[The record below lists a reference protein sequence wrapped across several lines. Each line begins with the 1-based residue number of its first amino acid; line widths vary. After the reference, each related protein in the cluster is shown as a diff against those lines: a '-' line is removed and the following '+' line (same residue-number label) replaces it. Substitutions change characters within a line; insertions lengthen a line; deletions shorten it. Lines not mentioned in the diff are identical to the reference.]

1 MGAINS
7 SDKEKIKL
15 SIPKQFN
22 KIIDVTIAKLYIAY
36 PSPTEWTYTGLYGA
50 LCLIDDLVGNTF
62 FLKLVDISGQNRGVI
77 WDQELYVNFDYIQD
91 RTFFHTFEMEEC
103 LAGLL
108 FEDTHDAQHFYKRVT
123 KRNKYGSKNTINN
136 KNAIKLEKEIDVENK
151 ATVVHGPRGEELI
164 SKQRSRYDYS
174 NRIVENVGYR
184 GSDPDF
190 DEYDDTQTLSQ
201 NKSTNEDPYA
211 AYSFDKPA
219 TIKQAPPPP
228 PSVTAESYESRESSN
243 FSSEDV
249 STQTPTPVA
258 PSGPVHRLP
267 PPPEKYIHLAPPEVP
282 AQNNAPPP
290 LPPHNTGY
298 QQPQTSGYGQP
309 PQQLPQRTGY
319 GQPPQQLPQ
328 RTGYGQPP
336 QQLPQR
342 TGYGQ
347 PPQQLPQRTGYG
359 QPPQQSQA
367 SGYGQPPQ
375 QLPQRTG
382 YGQPPQQLPQ
392 RTGYGQPPQQPQTSG
407 YGQVSQQP
415 IVAQKTGP
423 PPPPIRRAGPP
434 APPRKLTGQ
443 ATGGRSL
450 PPLISQ
456 KTGSRGL
463 PPVPALQQQKTGG
476 RGLPP
481 VPALQQQKTG
491 GRGPP
496 PPLRR
501 TATGAAGPPPPPARR
516 VAGQRTGHMTGA
528 ANANSPFAISNV
540 PVTTFGGPPLPQHD
554 HAPQVH
560 AQTQQH
566 SYQTHDVYSRAP
578 QVVPQ
583 EQSSIPPPPPMMQQQ
598 QSSIPP
604 PPPMMQ
610 QQQSSIPPP
619 PPMMQQQQSSI
630 PPPPP
635 MMQQQQSSI
644 PPPPPMMQQ
653 QQSSIPPPP
662 PMMQQQQSSIPPP
675 PPMQQSQPALNEN
688 TGDNSRDALLA
699 SIRSSGIGMLKKTD
713 KSQISDRSA
722 VQLTTEEKPMSAQ
735 ATGGAG
741 GLADALAAALSSRNK
756 KVSAYADDDD
766 GDW

>member
-347 PPQQLPQRTGYG
+347 PPQQ
-359 QPPQQSQA
+359 SQA
-367 SGYGQPPQ
+367 S
-375 QLPQRTG
+375 G

-604 PPPMMQ
+604 PPPM
-610 QQQSSIPPP
+610 
-619 PPMMQQQQSSI
+619 
-630 PPPPP
+630 
-635 MMQQQQSSI
+635 
-644 PPPPPMMQQ
+644 
-653 QQSSIPPPP
+653 
-662 PMMQQQQSSIPPP
+662 
-675 PPMQQSQPALNEN
+675 QQSQPALNEN

>member
-463 PPVPALQQQKTGG
+463 PPVPVLQQQKTGG

-604 PPPMMQ
+604 PPPM
-610 QQQSSIPPP
+610 
-619 PPMMQQQQSSI
+619 
-630 PPPPP
+630 
-635 MMQQQQSSI
+635 
-644 PPPPPMMQQ
+644 
-653 QQSSIPPPP
+653 
-662 PMMQQQQSSIPPP
+662 
-675 PPMQQSQPALNEN
+675 QQSQPALNEN

>member
-184 GSDPDF
+184 GSDRDF

-298 QQPQTSGYGQP
+298 QQPQTSGYGQS

-367 SGYGQPPQ
+367 S
-375 QLPQRTG
+375 G

-463 PPVPALQQQKTGG
+463 PPVPVLQQQKTGG

-619 PPMMQQQQSSI
+619 PPM
-630 PPPPP
+630 
-635 MMQQQQSSI
+635 
-644 PPPPPMMQQ
+644 
-653 QQSSIPPPP
+653 
-662 PMMQQQQSSIPPP
+662 
-675 PPMQQSQPALNEN
+675 QQSQPALNEN

>member
-347 PPQQLPQRTGYG
+347 PPQQ
-359 QPPQQSQA
+359 SQA

-604 PPPMMQ
+604 PPPM
-610 QQQSSIPPP
+610 
-619 PPMMQQQQSSI
+619 
-630 PPPPP
+630 
-635 MMQQQQSSI
+635 
-644 PPPPPMMQQ
+644 
-653 QQSSIPPPP
+653 
-662 PMMQQQQSSIPPP
+662 
-675 PPMQQSQPALNEN
+675 QQSQPALNEN

>member
-319 GQPPQQLPQ
+319 GQPPQQ
-328 RTGYGQPP
+328 
-336 QQLPQR
+336 
-342 TGYGQ
+342 
-347 PPQQLPQRTGYG
+347 
-359 QPPQQSQA
+359 
-367 SGYGQPPQ
+367 
-375 QLPQRTG
+375 
-382 YGQPPQQLPQ
+382 
-392 RTGYGQPPQQPQTSG
+392 PQTSG

-604 PPPMMQ
+604 PPPM
-610 QQQSSIPPP
+610 
-619 PPMMQQQQSSI
+619 
-630 PPPPP
+630 
-635 MMQQQQSSI
+635 
-644 PPPPPMMQQ
+644 
-653 QQSSIPPPP
+653 
-662 PMMQQQQSSIPPP
+662 
-675 PPMQQSQPALNEN
+675 QQSQPALNEN

>member
-604 PPPMMQ
+604 PPPM
-610 QQQSSIPPP
+610 
-619 PPMMQQQQSSI
+619 
-630 PPPPP
+630 
-635 MMQQQQSSI
+635 
-644 PPPPPMMQQ
+644 
-653 QQSSIPPPP
+653 
-662 PMMQQQQSSIPPP
+662 
-675 PPMQQSQPALNEN
+675 QQSQPALNEN

>member
-347 PPQQLPQRTGYG
+347 PPQQ
-359 QPPQQSQA
+359 SQA

-463 PPVPALQQQKTGG
+463 PPVPVLQQQKTGG

-604 PPPMMQ
+604 PPPM
-610 QQQSSIPPP
+610 
-619 PPMMQQQQSSI
+619 
-630 PPPPP
+630 
-635 MMQQQQSSI
+635 
-644 PPPPPMMQQ
+644 
-653 QQSSIPPPP
+653 
-662 PMMQQQQSSIPPP
+662 
-675 PPMQQSQPALNEN
+675 QQSQPALNEN

>member
-319 GQPPQQLPQ
+319 GQPPQQ
-328 RTGYGQPP
+328 
-336 QQLPQR
+336 
-342 TGYGQ
+342 
-347 PPQQLPQRTGYG
+347 
-359 QPPQQSQA
+359 SQA
-367 SGYGQPPQ
+367 SEYGQPPQ

-463 PPVPALQQQKTGG
+463 PPVPVLQQQKTGG

-604 PPPMMQ
+604 PPPM
-610 QQQSSIPPP
+610 
-619 PPMMQQQQSSI
+619 
-630 PPPPP
+630 
-635 MMQQQQSSI
+635 
-644 PPPPPMMQQ
+644 
-653 QQSSIPPPP
+653 
-662 PMMQQQQSSIPPP
+662 
-675 PPMQQSQPALNEN
+675 QQSQPALNEN

>member
-298 QQPQTSGYGQP
+298 QQPQTSGYGQS

-367 SGYGQPPQ
+367 S
-375 QLPQRTG
+375 G

-604 PPPMMQ
+604 PPPM
-610 QQQSSIPPP
+610 
-619 PPMMQQQQSSI
+619 
-630 PPPPP
+630 
-635 MMQQQQSSI
+635 
-644 PPPPPMMQQ
+644 
-653 QQSSIPPPP
+653 
-662 PMMQQQQSSIPPP
+662 
-675 PPMQQSQPALNEN
+675 QQSQPALNEN

>member
-382 YGQPPQQLPQ
+382 YGQPPQQ
-392 RTGYGQPPQQPQTSG
+392 PQTSG

-463 PPVPALQQQKTGG
+463 PPVPVLQQQKTGG

-604 PPPMMQ
+604 PPPM
-610 QQQSSIPPP
+610 
-619 PPMMQQQQSSI
+619 
-630 PPPPP
+630 
-635 MMQQQQSSI
+635 
-644 PPPPPMMQQ
+644 
-653 QQSSIPPPP
+653 
-662 PMMQQQQSSIPPP
+662 
-675 PPMQQSQPALNEN
+675 QQSQPALNEN

>member
-382 YGQPPQQLPQ
+382 YGQPPQQ
-392 RTGYGQPPQQPQTSG
+392 PQTSG

-604 PPPMMQ
+604 PPPM
-610 QQQSSIPPP
+610 
-619 PPMMQQQQSSI
+619 
-630 PPPPP
+630 
-635 MMQQQQSSI
+635 
-644 PPPPPMMQQ
+644 
-653 QQSSIPPPP
+653 
-662 PMMQQQQSSIPPP
+662 
-675 PPMQQSQPALNEN
+675 QQSQPALNEN

>member
-347 PPQQLPQRTGYG
+347 PPQQ
-359 QPPQQSQA
+359 
-367 SGYGQPPQ
+367 
-375 QLPQRTG
+375 
-382 YGQPPQQLPQ
+382 
-392 RTGYGQPPQQPQTSG
+392 PQTSA

-423 PPPPIRRAGPP
+423 PPPPSRRAGPP

-578 QVVPQ
+578 QVLPQ
-583 EQSSIPPPPPMMQQQ
+583 EQRSVPPL
-598 QSSIPP
+598 
-604 PPPMMQ
+604 
-610 QQQSSIPPP
+610 
-619 PPMMQQQQSSI
+619 
-630 PPPPP
+630 PP

>member
-319 GQPPQQLPQ
+319 GQPPQQL
-328 RTGYGQPP
+328 
-336 QQLPQR
+336 
-342 TGYGQ
+342 
-347 PPQQLPQRTGYG
+347 
-359 QPPQQSQA
+359 
-367 SGYGQPPQ
+367 
-375 QLPQRTG
+375 
-382 YGQPPQQLPQ
+382 
-392 RTGYGQPPQQPQTSG
+392 QTSG

-619 PPMMQQQQSSI
+619 PPM
-630 PPPPP
+630 
-635 MMQQQQSSI
+635 
-644 PPPPPMMQQ
+644 
-653 QQSSIPPPP
+653 
-662 PMMQQQQSSIPPP
+662 
-675 PPMQQSQPALNEN
+675 QQSQPALNEN